1 MSDSGTE
8 KSLPAERGI
17 ERAAGRRIIPVVRR
31 SLTEHPVG
39 GKTYSLYGEWQT
51 TDEYYRRVGLLADHC
66 QERWGK
72 PGDVLARVRRA
83 IGRRRLRRL
92 RERTPGDAFLMHA
105 LPLARELLS
114 VFTAATPE
122 HLNALSVRE
131 RWDHTLSTA
140 RDEYHLLMLEIE
152 LTNRIHGQ
160 AFRLA
165 SSRLAFLPHCLRDWT
180 RDCRSSVEGH
190 DYVCRGCSRACW
202 VNGVSKLLRVN
213 EVTPHIWMTANLSRL
228 FRRMTRSGR
237 SIGVLGVACIPE
249 LARGMRLCM
258 RHGVPVTGVPL
269 NANRCARWTG
279 RFQPTSVNLEE
290 VARHIVREQER
301 RGTLPGPA

>member
-1 MSDSGTE
+1 
-8 KSLPAERGI
+8 
-17 ERAAGRRIIPVVRR
+17 
-31 SLTEHPVG
+31 
-39 GKTYSLYGEWQT
+39 
-51 TDEYYRRVGLLADHC
+51 
-66 QERWGK
+66 
-72 PGDVLARVRRA
+72 
-83 IGRRRLRRL
+83 
-92 RERTPGDAFLMHA
+92 
-105 LPLARELLS
+105 
-114 VFTAATPE
+114 
-122 HLNALSVRE
+122 
-131 RWDHTLSTA
+131 
-140 RDEYHLLMLEIE
+140 
-152 LTNRIHGQ
+152 
-160 AFRLA
+160 
-165 SSRLAFLPHCLRDWT
+165 
-180 RDCRSSVEGH
+180 
-190 DYVCRGCSRACW
+190 